1 MMSPDYISYETL
13 VAAREAA
20 DWACWSMAGTWVS
33 ALATLFAAIIAAVA
47 IRGWRKHEEANELK
61 EFRVA
66 AYGYHTSLIRAPYQ
80 NCSNLSQED
89 DLAVQQTYF
98 MLQEF
103 YVACVR
109 MHSKSTRGKAA
120 TIYLKMADV
129 QTRYTSGE
137 INKEEAIEEV
147 THIRNHEPL
156 LGIGLKRPAK
166 GVSQ

>member
-1 MMSPDYISYETL
+1 
-13 VAAREAA
+13 
-20 DWACWSMAGTWVS
+20 
-33 ALATLFAAIIAAVA
+33 
-47 IRGWRKHEEANELK
+47 K
-61 EFRVA
+61 
-66 AYGYHTSLIRAPYQ
+66 
-80 NCSNLSQED
+80 ED
-89 DLAVQQTYF
+89 DLAVHKTYF
-98 MLQEF
+98 MMQAF
-103 YVACVR
+103 YVECVR
-109 MHSKSTRGKAA
+109 MHSKATRGKAA

>member
-1 MMSPDYISYETL
+1 MSPDYISYETL
-13 VAAREAA
+13 VAARKAA
-20 DWACWSMAGTWVS
+20 DWAYWSMAGTWVS
-33 ALATLFAAIIAAVA
+33 ALATLFAAIMAAMA

-66 AYGYHTSLIRAPYQ
+66 AYKYHIALISAPYK
-80 NCSNLSQED
+80 NCSNLSQAD
-89 DLAVQQTYF
+89 FLALQQTHF
-98 MLQEF
+98 MLHEF
-103 YVACVR
+103 YVSYVR
-109 MHSKSTRGKAA
+109 MHSKFTRGKAA
-120 TIYLKMADV
+120 TIYLKVADV